1 MAYDKK
7 KLIDIALAEVGYLEK
22 ESKSQLDSKTA
33 NAGDENITK
42 YARDLAGIS
51 YFNGNKQGVAW
62 CATFVS
68 WCFYK
73 AFGKSA
79 ALKLQCQPSNTRN
92 NCGAGCKYAR
102 QYYQQKGQLFN
113 SPQKGDQVFFY
124 SSDGSSVSHTGLVY
138 DVDDDY
144 VYTVEGNTSSESGVV
159 ANGGAVAKKR
169 YKLGYSRLAGFGR
182 PEYGTQVVEEEKIEE
197 TVTAGK
203 GYTLYSV
210 QRGDSLWTI
219 AREQLGKGKRYTEI
233 MELNG
238 LKSDL
243 IRVGKVLKIPVK

>member
-22 ESKSQLDSKTA
+22 ESRSQLDSKTA

-42 YARDLAGIS
+42 YARDLAAVN

-62 CATFVS
+62 CATFAS
-68 WCFYK
+68 WCFWK

-79 ALKLQCQPSNTRN
+79 ALKLQCQPTKD

-102 QYYQQKGQLFN
+102 QYYQKKGQLFS

-124 SSDGSSVSHTGLVY
+124 SSDGKSIAHTGLVY
-138 DVDDDY
+138 DVDDTY
-144 VYTVEGNTSSESGVV
+144 VYTVEGNTSSASGVV
-159 ANGGAVAKKR
+159 DNGGAVAKKK
-169 YKLGYSRLAGFGR
+169 YALSYGRLAGFGR
-182 PEYGTQVVEEEKIEE
+182 PDWGVAVVEEEKEE
-197 TVTAGK
+197 TVAAGK
-203 GYTLYSV
+203 GYTLYTV

-219 AREQLGKGKRYTEI
+219 AREQLGKGNRYKEI
-233 MELNG
+233 MKLNG